1 MGIVY
6 LLVAVAFFAF
16 FIFML
21 IHRINQKKKAMKSY
35 QTEFALLSGNVL
47 HAITQK
53 NKMNIVCE
61 YISPTSKLKFTKLF
75 ILPLTEENTKKYVVG
90 KKTDIQYP
98 TKLNPK
104 SKFFPVMLKNE
115 KVDYYR
121 TSLLVFNL
129 FVLTS
134 GIIFAYYLFSII
146 QLGYFADL
154 SMSIRIE
161 DFFDGFSL
169 FIVIVMYLLGMQTV
183 LSISLHLSR
192 DEQSDYI
199 KLFGVKATAKVVKH
213 KPTGSKSAGL
223 KEEMIDIEFYNM
235 KNELIVTKLSTFY
248 YKYTQYIDILYS
260 PINHKDAVLC
270 EK

>member
-1 MGIVY
+1 MY
-6 LLVAVAFFAF
+6 SYQNDFAF
-16 FIFML
+16 L
-21 IHRINQKKKAMKSY
+21 
-35 QTEFALLSGNVL
+35 TGNIL
-47 HAITQK
+47 HAVTQK

-61 YISPTSKLKFTKLF
+61 YVSPTSKLKFTKLF
-75 ILPLTEENTKKYVVG
+75 VIPLKDDNLKKYVVG
-90 KKTDIQYP
+90 KQVDIQYP

-104 SKFFPVMLKNE
+104 SKFFPVMIKNE

-121 TSLLVFNL
+121 TSLLVFVL

-134 GIIFAYYLFSII
+134 GIIFSYYLFSII
-146 QLGYFADL
+146 QLGYFNDL
-154 SMSIRIE
+154 TRNIKIE

-169 FIVIVMYLLGMQTV
+169 FIVVVMYLLGMQTV

-199 KLFGVKATAKVVKH
+199 KLYGMKATAKVVKN
-213 KPTGSKSAGL
+213 KATGSKSGGL
-223 KEEMIDIEFYNM
+223 KEEMIDIEFYNA